1 MGHFPACFSWNHF
14 SQHGLWVPRTVQLIK
29 IRKKYDA
36 NITIICRLY
45 HYRISQSENNM
56 MIICFERRT
65 RECKCS
71 LKWESVA
78 AGLVWQEENGR
89 WVLKTARGQTWLLW
103 LRRLVLCDSVE
114 FSAQN
119 TLPQISRWGC
129 GFPGLQVSL
138 NTSIMSLIRRYS
150 ICEGPR
156 KEIPCSITTCS
167 RPRKAPGGSSGP

>member
-1 MGHFPACFSWNHF
+1 MNLIGLLICFQLRNLPIQEGRLGHFPACFSWNHF

-89 WVLKTARGQTWLLW
+89 WVWENDPGQTLLRW
-103 LRRLVLCDSVE
+103 LRESGSVGQCAVGPCILHLLQKLNWPRALCHE
-114 FSAQN
+114 FHRGVPVQ
-119 TLPQISRWGC
+119 
-129 GFPGLQVSL
+129 
-138 NTSIMSLIRRYS
+138 
-150 ICEGPR
+150 
-156 KEIPCSITTCS
+156 
-167 RPRKAPGGSSGP
+167 